1 MVFEF
6 INNIGPAVIAGLFG
20 IIMYKLQ
27 VAETSRKESRAKQN
41 ERMEQLEK
49 NVATLTEQVKDL
61 AERADLK
68 KTQLTDLKTVVEKI
82 EKAMEVD
89 DDAVRV
95 TTRYMLGR
103 YHSEYMHQGFITSH
117 QLKDYLEM
125 HDVYTQKKGN
135 GTGVGWKEDI
145 ENLPI
150 RDDIP
155 VINPFMELIKYLDI
169 LKKSDCKYLKEA
181 NNNG

>member
-1 MVFEF
+1 MVFEFINNIGPAVIAGLFGIIMYKLQVAETSRKESRAKQNERMEQLEKNVAF

-82 EKAMEVD
+82 EKAMEV
-89 DDAVRV
+89 
-95 TTRYMLGR
+95 
-103 YHSEYMHQGFITSH
+103 H
-117 QLKDYLEM
+117 
-125 HDVYTQKKGN
+125 
-135 GTGVGWKEDI
+135 
-145 ENLPI
+145 
-150 RDDIP
+150 
-155 VINPFMELIKYLDI
+155 
-169 LKKSDCKYLKEA
+169 
-181 NNNG
+181 